1 MKTLAD
7 VMSTELLT
15 VSPDATVAE
24 VAQLMSLRHVGSALV
39 LGDAGALEGIFTER
53 DIVRALAADFGA
65 AGNAVATTMTRSP
78 ETLAPDASTAEAL
91 DLMLERGFRHIPV
104 VEGDRVLGV
113 VSLRDLAPR

>member
-1 MKTLAD
+1 
-7 VMSTELLT
+7 MSTELLT
-15 VSPDATVAE
+15 VFPEATVAE

-39 LGDAGALEGIFTER
+39 LEQDGSLAGIFTER

-78 ETLAPDASTAEAL
+78 VTLGPEASTSEAL
-91 DLMLERGFRHIPV
+91 DLMLARGFRHVPV
-104 VEGDRVLGV
+104 VEGDRVIGV